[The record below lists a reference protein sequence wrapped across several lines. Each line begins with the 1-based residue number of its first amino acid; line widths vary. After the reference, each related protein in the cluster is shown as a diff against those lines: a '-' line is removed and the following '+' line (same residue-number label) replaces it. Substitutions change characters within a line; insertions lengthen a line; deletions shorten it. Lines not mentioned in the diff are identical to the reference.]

1 MWNVSVIR
9 SLPCNLLWQ
18 FFIWGWTL
26 FKGGICCHPGQKQT
40 FKLLYVSR
48 HFATSEWLFRSFL
61 LPMTSQV
68 ACPPCL
74 RKCQTSLDSSQG
86 IRPTICSPF
95 FMTKASKYCPTVSV
109 MRFTCYSNNSH
120 SYQTRWCLLHSA
132 LPVWQLFRG
141 GHQSRGVFNCRNTT
155 KMTFK
160 TCINAAP
167 QDRSLI

>member
-1 MWNVSVIR
+1 MWNYSVIR
-9 SLPCNLLWQ
+9 S
-18 FFIWGWTL
+18 FTMRFTVATIWGWPL
-26 FKGGICCHPGQKQT
+26 CKGSICCHPGLKQT
-40 FKLLYVSR
+40 FKLLYKLSLCYKWYIHSIVR
-48 HFATSEWLFRSFL
+48 FL

-68 ACPPCL
+68 TCPPCL

-95 FMTKASKYCPTVSV
+95 FMLRASKYCPTVSV